1 MKALKRL
8 LITLLIIVLVLAI
21 ALFGGYF
28 FVRQKYGVDL
38 FKTASQLK
46 TLSADVDEGALCPNA
61 FTDADMVDVQTE
73 VNKSVQD
80 LISYSEENGYVI
92 NFDNLPS
99 SMLYLIRLSDRQVGA
114 LAQTVLEQELGGKT
128 EVQGKEIGIA
138 LKQIEFSATEDGTL
152 FNAVVQLDISAIK
165 ADMGGFPF
173 SLFKK
178 YVPDSLYISSTVLV
192 QKGAEA
198 FSYTATH
205 RALSVNHLGASDTED
220 LFHTL
225 DLVTGIGS
233 AEDLNEAISS
243 ALLGVLIGGEGQT
256 GFAYALKDVGA
267 TDYDFLQEM
276 DGVYFAVKMGEGA
289 LPQL

>member
-8 LITLLIIVLVLAI
+8 FITLLIIVLVLAI
-21 ALFGGYF
+21 AFFGGYF
-28 FVRQKYGVDL
+28 FVRKKYGVDL

-165 ADMGGFPF
+165 ADMSGFPF

-205 RALSVNHLGASDTED
+205 HALTVNHLGASDTED
-220 LFHTL
+220 LLHTL
-225 DLVTGIGS
+225 NLVTGIGS

-267 TDYDFLQEM
+267 TDYDFLQET

-289 LPQL
+289 LPQP